1 MSGENG
7 DVPMTF
13 ERFESRTIVNATL
26 KMHTAL
32 SVGSR
37 SSLEPTGTDLPVM
50 KDPKGVPFIPG
61 SSIKGVIRSQMER
74 VLRSLD
80 RKVTPL
86 NACDPF
92 GNPCVSND
100 DKDDFVKGLKDVP
113 DENREQDLS
122 QKIWDKSCTVC
133 RLFGSPWL
141 ASRFAFR
148 DARLANSPELMQI
161 TEIRDGVGIDRDRGA
176 AKEGLK
182 YDFEVVSPDAQ
193 FDIFI
198 IAENVESWE
207 IGLLLA
213 VLRPWQEGYMP
224 IGGKSTRGPG
234 WGKLGD
240 LSIKRVE
247 KQDLLNYLL
256 QGKMNSISSDQFT
269 KSLEAKLS
277 REV

>member
-1 MSGENG
+1 MTKATGE
-7 DVPMTF
+7 VPLTF
-13 ERFESRTIVNATL
+13 ERFESRTIVDAIL
-26 KMHTAL
+26 QMHTAL

-50 KDPKGVPFIPG
+50 KDPRGMPFIPG
-61 SSIKGVIRSQMER
+61 SSIKGVIRTQLER

-80 RKVTPL
+80 SKSTQL
-86 NACDPF
+86 WACDPF
-92 GNPCVSND
+92 SDPCVSN
-100 DKDDFVKGLKDVP
+100 KAKENFVKDLKEIP
-113 DENREQDLS
+113 DEKKEQDLS
-122 QKIWDKSCTVC
+122 QKIWDNSCTVC

-148 DARLANSPELMQI
+148 DARLANAPEMLQI

-176 AKEGLK
+176 AKDGLK

-193 FDIFI
+193 FDISI
-198 IAENVESWE
+198 IAENAESWE

-213 VLRPWQEGYMP
+213 ILRPWQEGYMP

-247 KQDLLNYLL
+247 KQDLLDYLI
-256 QGKMNSISSDQFT
+256 QGKMNSASTDQFA

-277 REV
+277 QGV

>member
-1 MSGENG
+1 MIAKTEE
-7 DVPMTF
+7 VPMTF
-13 ERFESRTIVNATL
+13 ERFESRTVVDATL

-37 SSLEPTGTDLPVM
+37 SSLEPTGTDLPVI
-50 KDPKGVPFIPG
+50 KDPKGMPFIPG
-61 SSIKGVIRSQMER
+61 SSIKGVIRSQLER

-80 RKVTPL
+80 TRTTLFDV
-86 NACDPF
+86 CDPLS
-92 GNPCVSND
+92 NPCVSNTQ
-100 DKDDFVKGLKDVP
+100 KDDFFKGLKGVP
-113 DENREQDLS
+113 DKNREQVFS

-141 ASRFAFR
+141 ASRLAFR
-148 DARLANSPELMQI
+148 DARLSESTELVQI

-193 FDIFI
+193 FDVSIV
-198 IAENVESWE
+198 AENVEHWE

-256 QGKMNSISSDQFT
+256 KGDMTPVSSDKFI

-277 REV
+277 QEV

>member
-1 MSGENG
+1 MTKATGE
-7 DVPMTF
+7 VPMTF

-26 KMHTAL
+26 RMRTAL

-37 SSLEPTGTDLPVM
+37 SSFEPIGTDLPVM
-50 KDPKGVPFIPG
+50 KDPRGMPFIPG
-61 SSIKGVIRSQMER
+61 SSIKGVIRAQLER

-80 RKVTPL
+80 STATQL
-86 NACDPF
+86 SACDPLS
-92 GNPCVSND
+92 NPCVSNA
-100 DKDDFVKGLKDVP
+100 DKENFFKDLKDIS
-113 DENREQDLS
+113 DEDRERDLS

-148 DARLANSPELMQI
+148 DARMANAKEMLQI

-193 FDIFI
+193 FDVSI
-198 IAENVESWE
+198 IAENAQQWE

-213 VLRPWQEGYMP
+213 ILRPWQEGYMP

-234 WGKLGD
+234 WGNLGD
-240 LSIKRVE
+240 LLIRRVE
-247 KQDLLNYLL
+247 KQDLLDYLVK
-256 QGKMNSISSDQFT
+256 GKMNPVSADKFA

-277 REV
+277 MGV

>member
-1 MSGENG
+1 MSAKTEE
-7 DVPMTF
+7 VPMTF
-13 ERFESRTIVNATL
+13 ERFESRSIIDATL

-50 KDPKGVPFIPG
+50 KDPRGIPFIPG
-61 SSIKGVIRSQMER
+61 SSIKGVIRSQLER

-80 RKVTPL
+80 TRTTL
-86 NACDPF
+86 LWACDPLS
-92 GNPCVSND
+92 NPCVSNT
-100 DKDDFVKGLKDVP
+100 DKTNLVKELKDVP
-113 DENREQDLS
+113 DENREKDFS

-141 ASRFAFR
+141 ASRIAFR
-148 DARLANSPELMQI
+148 DARLAESTELLRI

-193 FDIFI
+193 FVISI
-198 IAENVESWE
+198 IAENVEHWE

-213 VLRPWQEGYMP
+213 ILRPWQEGYMP

-234 WGKLGD
+234 WGKLED

-256 QGKMNSISSDQFT
+256 KGDMNSVSSDQFA

-277 REV
+277 QGA

>member
-1 MSGENG
+1 MTRVTGEI
-7 DVPMTF
+7 PMTF

-26 KMHTAL
+26 QMHTAL

-37 SSLEPTGTDLPVM
+37 SSLEPTGTDLPVI
-50 KDPKGVPFIPG
+50 KDPRGMPFIPG
-61 SSIKGVIRSQMER
+61 SSIKGVIRTQLER

-80 RKVTPL
+80 SKVTKL
-86 NACDPF
+86 GACDPLS
-92 GNPCVSND
+92 NPCVSNI
-100 DKDDFVKGLKDVP
+100 DKENFVKNLRDIP

-148 DARLANSPELMQI
+148 DARLANAPEMLQI

-193 FDIFI
+193 FDISI
-198 IAENVESWE
+198 IAENAEQWE

-213 VLRPWQEGYMP
+213 ILRPWQEGYMP

-234 WGKLGD
+234 WGKLRD

-247 KQDLLNYLL
+247 KQDLLNYLV
-256 QGKMNSISSDQFT
+256 QGKMDSMSSDQFS

-277 REV
+277 QGV

>member
-1 MSGENG
+1 MSGKTGE
-7 DVPMTF
+7 VPMTF
-13 ERFESRTIVNATL
+13 ERFESRTIINATL

-50 KDPKGVPFIPG
+50 KDPKGMPFIPG
-61 SSIKGVIRSQMER
+61 SSIKGVIRSQLER

-80 RKVTPL
+80 AKTTSL

-92 GNPCVSND
+92 SNPCVSNI
-100 DKDDFVKGLKDVP
+100 DKNNLVKELKDVP
-113 DENREQDLS
+113 DEKREQDFS

-141 ASRFAFR
+141 ASRLAFR
-148 DARLANSPELMQI
+148 DARLTDFSELIQI

-193 FDIFI
+193 FDVSIV
-198 IAENVESWE
+198 AENVEQWE

-213 VLRPWQEGYMP
+213 VLRPWQEGYLP

-234 WGKLGD
+234 WGKLGG
-240 LSIKRVE
+240 LAIKRVE

-256 QGKMNSISSDQFT
+256 KGDMNPISSDQFA

-277 REV
+277 PEG